1 MENVLVTLVDGRVGL
16 ETLAGVEADL
26 SLLVRH
32 IDALEVSSSS
42 DQIVIKEERASHLV
56 TRQILKCG
64 RNVDARRNQIME
76 IKCCFRRAN
85 VV

>member
-1 MENVLVTLVDGRVGL
+1 VENVLVTLVDGRVGL
-16 ETLAGVEADL
+16 ETLAGVEVDL

-56 TRQILKCG
+56 TRQI
-64 RNVDARRNQIME
+64 
-76 IKCCFRRAN
+76 
-85 VV
+85 